1 MEIAIMHVCLCVCTW
16 TAAAQPSKFRFS
28 DDQKT
33 LTVSSVCKNDCG
45 GPNDVMVIQ
54 CNASNTHG
62 YVLGSG
68 YINVFGQFCSDAR
81 STSFSVVGPSL
92 WNSLLD
98 NLRDPLVGFRRSL
111 EAFSLANA
119 CSALEFL

>member
-1 MEIAIMHVCLCVCTW
+1 MFSNCLCVCTW
-16 TAAAQPSKFRFS
+16 TAAGQPSKFRFS

-68 YINVFGQFCSDAR
+68 YINVFGQFCSVVH
-81 STSFSVVGPSL
+81 STSLSVIKAVKRECVKPVSL
-92 WNSLLD
+92 RLSRLNNTNCSH
-98 NLRDPLVGFRRSL
+98 RRRVETRLVSNEL
-111 EAFSLANA
+111 S
-119 CSALEFL
+119 